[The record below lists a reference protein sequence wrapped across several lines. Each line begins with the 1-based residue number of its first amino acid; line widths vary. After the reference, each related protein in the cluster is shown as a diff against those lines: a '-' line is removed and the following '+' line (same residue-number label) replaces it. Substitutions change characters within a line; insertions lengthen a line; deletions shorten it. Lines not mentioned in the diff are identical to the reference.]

1 MVKEGSRWEGNN
13 GDKFHVI
20 HTIELD
26 GHNWVHYIKEN
37 VQEHELTREYSC
49 YEESFLQRFRQLPE

>member
-1 MVKEGSRWEGNN
+1 MVKEGSKWVGNN
-13 GDKFHVI
+13 GDRFHVI

-37 VQEHELTREYSC
+37 VHEHELIREFSC
-49 YEESFLQRFRQLPE
+49 YEESFLQRFSQIPE